1 MQKTALFTRIALF
14 TLAALIATAA
24 TGERPGDW
32 SLSVGPAWRSKVKS
46 AISGQ
51 AGGPTV
57 TPSRRV
63 IYDKDVVTRR
73 PWSADEVEIVQDPD
87 YPGQQDFLNY
97 AAVQTGSET
106 IVTPLYGAAELNSSN
121 RDRPLGVSLTAG
133 RDLYT
138 AGCFSAGLT
147 LRFAGYWDMKT
158 QASGMAGCGT
168 IQSRSWRDYYLFKD
182 GPIPPYDDD
191 FTYCYPEPEPYAPYH
206 QNLGS
211 STRTIPGQP
220 IHARLTSDLYQI
232 GLGPR
237 LTCRIGSRLDI
248 FGAVEA
254 LCNIARM
261 DIECADECR
270 SKTESPLGLAARVG
284 IAAYLTE
291 NIGLQAEAGQEWI
304 DDADITLGDIR
315 AKADYS
321 SFVLSAG
328 LIARF

>member
-158 QASGMAGCGT
+158 QASGMAGGGT

-182 GPIPPYDDD
+182 GPIPP
-191 FTYCYPEPEPYAPYH
+191 TTTTSPTATLNPNPTPPITRISVAPPAPSPASPSMPASPATSTKSASARASPAASAAVST
-206 QNLGS
+206 S
-211 STRTIPGQP
+211 SAPWKP
-220 IHARLTSDLYQI
+220 SATSPAWTSNAPTNAAAKPNPPSAS
-232 GLGPR
+232 PR
-237 LTCRIGSRLDI
+237 
-248 FGAVEA
+248 A
-254 LCNIARM
+254 
-261 DIECADECR
+261 
-270 SKTESPLGLAARVG
+270 
-284 IAAYLTE
+284 
-291 NIGLQAEAGQEWI
+291 
-304 DDADITLGDIR
+304 
-315 AKADYS
+315 
-321 SFVLSAG
+321 
-328 LIARF
+328 